1 MIEGFANAIKSC
13 NYQQMLER
21 GFAVLKDKN
30 NHLILNCE
38 DLKNHQKFIITMQ
51 DGEVSANLSD
61 NLKNQNSTPKKT
73 DTQPNFFDLIEK

>member
-30 NHLILNCE
+30 NHLWEKRSNFMN
-38 DLKNHQKFIITMQ
+38 DF
-51 DGEVSANLSD
+51 LS
-61 NLKNQNSTPKKT
+61 
-73 DTQPNFFDLIEK
+73 